1 MLVGT
6 EVGGKYRVDRVL
18 AQGGM
23 GTVLAA
29 THLQLGQG
37 VALKVLLPELLADP
51 LAVERFLREGQA
63 AAQLTSAHICRVLD
77 VSVLEDGVP
86 YLVMELLDGCDLE
99 QLLAEKGPLR
109 EEVAAAYVME
119 AAIGLAEAHLRGII
133 HRDLKPANLFLAHST
148 DGEARIKLLDFGI
161 AKLTEVKQNLTSTTS
176 VIGSPHYMAPEQLRS
191 SREVDARSDLW
202 SLGAILYEL
211 VSGQKAFPATSIM
224 ELSLMIAMDP
234 PAPLPA
240 HISPKLREVVMRCL
254 AKEPEDR
261 FADVVQFADAL
272 AEAVGPSLRPL
283 FYAVV
288 RIYFAGRPADLTAQ
302 LRKITESESMIA
314 LSPPRRRW
322 FRDPERGW
330 WRRSGGWRWLGVAT
344 GGAVAIATTLALA
357 LPEQPTRSAPATET
371 SAKTDEAA
379 RGAPSGS
386 GGESNAASGGES
398 SGASIGLEADG
409 RRRLSVEPISPA
421 GAGEHAGRVPVPVG
435 AVVGGEPGA
444 VGAATDAD
452 ARDGRDGRDE
462 REASGTRDASTAREA
477 GERSAS
483 EPRGKRATKRFVRDP
498 DRPRS
503 PRGEGVRR
511 GEGGASAPALGDG
524 PAPSSASPPAAV
536 PAPFV
541 APAPAAP
548 PASPSPSPSPSPSD
562 VQLVDPFSAQPAK

>member
-133 HRDLKPANLFLAHST
+133 HRDLKPANLFLAHAT

-211 VSGQKAFPATSIM
+211 LSGQKAFPATSIM

-234 PAPLPA
+234 PAPLPE

-314 LSPPRRRW
+314 LQPRRTRRW

-357 LPEQPTRSAPATET
+357 LPEQPTRPAPATEA
-371 SAKTDEAA
+371 SAKTDEPEL
-379 RGAPSGS
+379 GAQSSSS
-386 GGESNAASGGES
+386 GGESIGASGGES
-398 SGASIGLEADG
+398 IGLEEDG
-409 RRRLSVEPISPA
+409 RQRLSVEPISPA

-452 ARDGRDGRDE
+452 GRDG
-462 REASGTRDASTAREA
+462 REASGTRDASTARAA
-477 GERSAS
+477 GERSDS

-503 PRGEGVRR
+503 PRGESVGR
-511 GEGGASAPALGDG
+511 GGGGASAPALGDG
-524 PAPSSASPPAAV
+524 PAPSSDSRSAAV
-536 PAPFV
+536 PAPFL

-548 PASPSPSPSPSPSD
+548 PASPSSSPSD